1 MLSFG
6 ANTRQYRDAKVWIYK
21 CKDSFVTKDK
31 INDLCIFFLEDLT
44 APLSENCIKM
54 QLEILFQMLSKKTKK
69 NLPKRCK
76 GGADPRIRGM
86 SLVHSQALETVV
98 AEETE
103 HSSSQFT
110 QAGSYMTLSGKL
122 VVPITSSGLE
132 EEQ

>member
-1 MLSFG
+1 MLSFW

-31 INDLCIFFLEDLT
+31 INDVFFLEDLT

-69 NLPKRCK
+69 YLPKRCK

-86 SLVHSQALETVV
+86 SLVHSQAPETVV

-103 HSSSQFT
+103 HSSAEFT